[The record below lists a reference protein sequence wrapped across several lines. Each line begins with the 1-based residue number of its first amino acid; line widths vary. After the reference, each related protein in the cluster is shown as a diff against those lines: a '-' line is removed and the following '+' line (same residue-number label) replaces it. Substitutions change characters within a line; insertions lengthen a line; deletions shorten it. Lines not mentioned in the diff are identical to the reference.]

1 MRSSRPVLLASFAL
15 LLAGCNGQNVGTVD
29 PGTYS
34 TDPATATYAPALNVN
49 ISSMTKTASGLYIK
63 DLTVGTGATATA
75 GFTAR
80 VEYTGWLINGSK
92 FDTSVGRTPAYLEFL
107 VNAGHVIK
115 GWDEGVVGMK
125 VGGTR
130 QLVVPPELGY
140 STSGSGSIPPN
151 AILVFEVTLIQV
163 R

>member
-1 MRSSRPVLLASFAL
+1 MQYSRLVLCVSTAL

-34 TDPATATYAPALNVN
+34 TDPATATYATALNVS
-49 ISSMTKTASGLYIK
+49 IPAMTKTLSGLYIR
-63 DLTVGTGATATA
+63 DLITGTGATASA

-80 VEYTGWLINGSK
+80 VEYTGWLVNGYQ
-92 FDTSVGRTPAYLEFL
+92 FDTSVGKTPAYLEFL

-115 GWDEGVVGMK
+115 GWDEGVAGMK
-125 VGGTR
+125 VGGKR

-140 STSGSGSIPPN
+140 STNGSGQIPPN
-151 AILVFEVTLIQV
+151 AILVFEITLLQV